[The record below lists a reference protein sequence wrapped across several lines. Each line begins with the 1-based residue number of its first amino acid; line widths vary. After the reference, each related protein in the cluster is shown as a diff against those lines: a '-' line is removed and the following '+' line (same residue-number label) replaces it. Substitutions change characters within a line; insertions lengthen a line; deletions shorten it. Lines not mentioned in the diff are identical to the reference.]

1 MSDTPSWEQSGAS
14 EPSEDRQ
21 DERNDGQPGESE
33 PGASG
38 PGQGPSPAG
47 YGQPGPGQ
55 PGPGQPGPGQPGPG
69 QPGPGQPGP
78 GQPGPGQPGP
88 GQPGPGQPGPGQP
101 GPGYNQQQ
109 PGYDQPTQPGYGQP
123 PPPGY
128 YQPPPGYAQP
138 GYAQPGYAQPGYAQ
152 PGYGQPPP
160 PGYGQPPPPGYGQQ
174 PPPGYYQPPPQ
185 YGQGYGQG
193 PWNTAGAPAPG
204 GIPLRPLA
212 LGDILNGAVT
222 SIRRN
227 PVATIGIAA
236 IILTATGVITTAVAF
251 VISNAARNAVSV
263 SNGTLQ
269 TGRLGGFFGTFF
281 GALAVDFVV
290 GLVASIVLTGMLT
303 AVIGR
308 GVLGRRLTIGEAWQV
323 AAPRLPA
330 VLGASVLTTLVII
343 ALWVPY
349 VVILAILIAVK
360 AGALAAIFGVLGG
373 LAMVCVT
380 VAAWAMFNM
389 VAPVVVLEGQGP
401 VQALK
406 RSFRLVR
413 ASFWRVLGI
422 LILTYVIV
430 AIAALVL
437 EIPFDIIKTIAGGG
451 LSAGTSQSAVG
462 IIIGAIGAII
472 AGAITRPVLA
482 GAIVLLYVDLRMRQE
497 GLDLALRQAAQSQQ
511 MTGDELSGLWRPAA
525 PGQGPAPAVPPASW

>member
-88 GQPGPGQPGPGQP
+88 G
-101 GPGYNQQQ
+101 YNQQQ

-138 GYAQPGYAQPGYAQ
+138 GYAQ
-152 PGYGQPPP
+152 

>member
-88 GQPGPGQPGPGQP
+88 GQPGPG
-101 GPGYNQQQ
+101 YNQQQ

-128 YQPPPGYAQP
+128 YQPP
-138 GYAQPGYAQPGYAQ
+138 PGYAQPGYAQ